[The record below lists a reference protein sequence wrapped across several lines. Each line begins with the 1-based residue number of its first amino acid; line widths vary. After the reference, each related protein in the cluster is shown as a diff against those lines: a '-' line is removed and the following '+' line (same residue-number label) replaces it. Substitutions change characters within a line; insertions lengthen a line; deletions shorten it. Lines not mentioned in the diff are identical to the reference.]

1 MNKPDIENSL
11 QNLNNNCKTVI
22 SQDEVNKYD
31 DILVIQRTI
40 IPLLVKLILNLKK
53 QKLKYLYLNKHHLI
67 KVIKKNFKMVLE
79 NISFFFTS

>member
-53 QKLKYLYLNKHHLI
+53 QKLKYLYLNNHHLI